1 MSQSIHWKP
10 HIEATDSSK
19 YLGVTISQGVSV
31 KPHIDATDSSKYLG
45 VTISQCLPWKSHI
58 DATDRQVPGSDISQG
73 LSWKSHI
80 DATAGKNQPTLGFIR
95 RNLRECSTETKKT
108 AYTMFVCLSCQY
120 TFSIWDPY
128 TAVDSQSIAKVQR
141 KATRFLHEATT
152 TIDHQDGCVTNMTH
166 DLGEEPP
173 ECRR

>member
-1 MSQSIHWKP
+1 MTISQSIPWKP
-10 HIEATDSSK
+10 HIEATDTSK
-19 YLGVTISQGVSV
+19 YLGVTISQGVSW

-45 VTISQCLPWKSHI
+45 VTISHCLPWKSHI

-80 DATAGKNQPTLGFIR
+80 DATAGKDQPTLGFIR

-108 AYTMFVCLSCQY
+108 AYTMFVRLSCQY
-120 TFSIWDPY
+120 TSSLWDPY

-141 KATRFLHEATT
+141 KATMSLPSATT
-152 TIDHQDGCVTNMTH
+152 AMDVLQI
-166 DLGEEPP
+166 
-173 ECRR
+173 